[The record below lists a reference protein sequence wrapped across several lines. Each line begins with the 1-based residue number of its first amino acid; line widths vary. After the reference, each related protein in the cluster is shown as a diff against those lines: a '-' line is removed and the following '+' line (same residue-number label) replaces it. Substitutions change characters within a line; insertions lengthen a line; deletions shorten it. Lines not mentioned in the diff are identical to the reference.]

1 MMKKIHRAC
10 RAVPL
15 ALLVTGGLAHAQ
27 DVAVV
32 FKANIMETTCEMKI
46 TGGTGDGLNNTLKI
60 GNNGKVGLDKLLA
73 GDQSA
78 TAAFSLDIKTCPA
91 SLKSLK
97 TSVNGAKSAFVDT
110 AIKNGIAAGQ
120 DGGADYV
127 GVSIARSSALDAPFE
142 INSVDDAKR
151 LVWTDTEI
159 KQDKKVN
166 LTARLVETQPNMAT
180 TGQFRALA
188 TFAFTYE

>member
-1 MMKKIHRAC
+1 MKKIHRAC

-15 ALLVTGGLAHAQ
+15 ALLVTGGLAQAQ
-27 DVAVV
+27 DVEVV

-60 GNNGKVGLDKLLA
+60 GPGGKVGLDKLIA
-73 GDQSA
+73 GNTDAAA
-78 TAAFSLDIKTCPA
+78 TFTLDIVGCPG

-97 TSVNGAKSAFVDT
+97 TSVNGAASGYLAT
-110 AIKNGIAAGQ
+110 AIRNNVAVGE
-120 DGGADYV
+120 GGADYV
-127 GVSIARSSALDAPFE
+127 GVSIARTSAPDKPFT
-142 INSVDDAKR
+142 INSLNDGER
-151 LVWTDTEI
+151 LVWTDAEI

-166 LTARLVETQPNMAT
+166 LTARLTETQANRAT
-180 TGQFRALA
+180 TGQFSAMA